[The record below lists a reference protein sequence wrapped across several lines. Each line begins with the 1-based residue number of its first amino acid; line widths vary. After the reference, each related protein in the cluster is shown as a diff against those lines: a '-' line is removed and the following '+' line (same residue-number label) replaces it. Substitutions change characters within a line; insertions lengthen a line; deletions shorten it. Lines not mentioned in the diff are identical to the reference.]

1 MFDHPNPI
9 VLVVALV
16 LLAILFASF
25 IWMRRSDVI
34 ERVKANE
41 QFTRRQ
47 QKDYSKAK
55 SELDELK
62 REIERKTNG
71 SMVIDL
77 VHDFGEF
84 RYERDNT
91 SDHVNFEQAIDVMNA
106 VRSARKNGPIVVILH
121 TLGGYSL
128 AAELVAAAL
137 KAHPGPTAV
146 YVPYIAMS
154 AGTLIALA
162 ADKIHLGKNACL
174 GPIDTQYAG
183 RSFQALKELLE
194 FKKERASDDE
204 LLTYFEAK
212 VREKT
217 IRERV
222 LAIMDGNHKERAI
235 DALLREDL
243 SHDHRITFD
252 EAEKIGLKV
261 SNECPKEVYLFTEL
275 RFVMLKRYKE
285 AIQLAAAAE
294 SHTSWVRGRR

>member
-1 MFDHPNPI
+1 MFDHPNSV
-9 VLVVALV
+9 VLVVALF
-16 LLAILFASF
+16 LLAILVVSL
-25 IWMRRSDVI
+25 IWRRRSDVV

-84 RYERDNT
+84 PYERDNT
-91 SDHVNFEQAIDVMNA
+91 PDHVNFEQAIDAMNA
-106 VRSARKNGPIVVILH
+106 VRSAKKNSPIAVILH

-154 AGTLIALA
+154 AGTLIAL
-162 ADKIHLGKNACL
+162 G
-174 GPIDTQYAG
+174 G
-183 RSFQALKELLE
+183 
-194 FKKERASDDE
+194 
-204 LLTYFEAK
+204 
-212 VREKT
+212 
-217 IRERV
+217 
-222 LAIMDGNHKERAI
+222 
-235 DALLREDL
+235 
-243 SHDHRITFD
+243 
-252 EAEKIGLKV
+252 
-261 SNECPKEVYLFTEL
+261 
-275 RFVMLKRYKE
+275 
-285 AIQLAAAAE
+285 
-294 SHTSWVRGRR
+294 

>member
-1 MFDHPNPI
+1 MFDHLNLI
-9 VLVVALV
+9 VPVVALF
-16 LLAILFASF
+16 LLAILFVSS
-25 IWMRRSDVI
+25 IRMRRRDVT
-34 ERVKANE
+34 ERVESNE

-106 VRSARKNGPIVVILH
+106 VRSAKKNGPIVVIIH

-146 YVPYIAMS
+146 YVPYVAMS

-174 GPIDTQYAG
+174 GPIATQYAG
-183 RSFQALKELLE
+183 RSFQALKELME

-204 LLTYFEAK
+204 LLTYFEAR

-222 LAIMDGNHKERAI
+222 LAIMDGNHKERAV
-235 DALLREDL
+235 DALLRQDM

-252 EAEKIGLKV
+252 EAEKIGLEV
-261 SNECPKEVYLFTEL
+261 SNECPKEVYTYAEL

-285 AIQLAAAAE
+285 AIQIAAAAE